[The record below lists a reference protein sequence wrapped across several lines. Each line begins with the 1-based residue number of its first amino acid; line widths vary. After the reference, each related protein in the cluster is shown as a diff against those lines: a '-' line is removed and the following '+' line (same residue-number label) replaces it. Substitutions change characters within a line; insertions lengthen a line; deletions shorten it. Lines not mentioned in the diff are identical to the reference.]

1 MFGDGRGV
9 IENNNIHSKYTLFPL
24 VVRIVTQSHANML
37 LIQDLSLGN
46 ALAGIQI
53 RSQSNPIVRH
63 NKIHHGLHG
72 GIYVVRFDL
81 FKEQIIKEDASKIK
95 EDASG
100 I

>member
-1 MFGDGRGV
+1 
-9 IENNNIHSKYTLFPL
+9 
-24 VVRIVTQSHANML
+24 ML

-81 FKEQIIKEDASKIK
+81 FLVAKKMRQVFKACLPHPHPPPPPPPRGYNIKKNLGSVLGVSICFSMKVV
-95 EDASG
+95 
-100 I
+100 